1 MTDRD
6 SDAQA
11 LAALA
16 RNIAGPQRE
25 WVILAEGNVSARV
38 DAVTMRV
45 KASGVQMGTA
55 DADDM
60 VAVSIVELLRLIDD
74 PRAGDA
80 DVARFFDRVQAA
92 AGRRPSVEA
101 LLHAVCL
108 DRAGIEIVGHAHPTA
123 ILALLCSSD
132 AGLLARGSLFPDQIV
147 VLGSEPMFVPYVDP
161 GLELART
168 VRRLLSARRDTPR
181 IMYLQNHGV
190 FALGATADEVVQI
203 IEMAVKCASVVL
215 GALSAGGPRFL
226 EPTDVARIDE
236 RPDEIFRREALAV
249 ARPRASWEQSG

>member
-6 SDAQA
+6 SDARA

-101 LLHAVCL
+101 LAVAGFSY
-108 DRAGIEIVGHAHPTA
+108 DRAPSTTTA
-123 ILALLCSSD
+123 SRRSPSP
-132 AGLLARGSLFPDQIV
+132 GRG
-147 VLGSEPMFVPYVDP
+147 GS
-161 GLELART
+161 RW
-168 VRRLLSARRDTPR
+168 RD
-181 IMYLQNHGV
+181 
-190 FALGATADEVVQI
+190 
-203 IEMAVKCASVVL
+203 
-215 GALSAGGPRFL
+215 
-226 EPTDVARIDE
+226 
-236 RPDEIFRREALAV
+236 
-249 ARPRASWEQSG
+249 